1 MEVFYDLHIHSC
13 LSPCGDDDATPA
25 LIAGIAKVNGLD
37 IVALTDHNTCK
48 NCPAFFAACKFYGVT
63 PVAGMELT
71 TAEDVHIVCL
81 FDTLEKAM
89 EFDRIVEG
97 RSASIK
103 NKPAIFG
110 NQYIMNE
117 EDEVIGEVENLL
129 IAATSITINEA
140 VKIVSEMGGVAY
152 PAHIDRDSNG
162 IIAMLGDIPPDAG
175 FTAAE
180 IRDPQLLEEYKSRY
194 PILNELCVV
203 SSSDAHGI
211 AGVSGRVNFME
222 SDQNTA
228 EALIK
233 ILLTK
238 K

>member
-1 MEVFYDLHIHSC
+1 MEIFYDLHIHSC

-25 LIAGIAKVNGLD
+25 FIAGIAKVNGLD
-37 IVALTDHNTCK
+37 MAALTDHNTCK

-89 EFDRIVEG
+89 EFDRIVEE
-97 RSASIK
+97 RSAPIK

-110 NQYIMNE
+110 NQHIMNE

-140 VKIVSEMGGVAY
+140 VKIVSDLGGVAY

-180 IRDPQLLEEYKSRY
+180 MRDAEKFEEYKEKY
-194 PILNELCVV
+194 PILSSLNIV

-222 SDQNTA
+222 IDQNTA

>member
-110 NQYIMNE
+110 NQHIMNE

-194 PILNELCVV
+194 PILDELCVV

-222 SDQNTA
+222 IDQNTA